1 MEKAKIS
8 THQLFILIMLFEF
21 GSALLIPLATNV
33 KQDAWMAILIG
44 LVGGLFLFLIYHG
57 LYSYYPNIPLTEY
70 LQVVLGKFVG
80 RFLAF
85 FYVLY
90 FMYIAARVLRDFGEM
105 LITVYYPTTPLFIIN
120 ALMIMSVVYTVR
132 KGIEVLAR
140 TGEILFTFMILL
152 VISGLILIAIS
163 GISQIS
169 NLQPVFENGVMPVV
183 KAASSTLFFPY
194 GEVIVFTM
202 LLPYLKQSERAKKTG
217 LLALGLSGLL
227 LALITAINISVLDV
241 SIISRS
247 PFPLLSTIQTIEV
260 AGFLERMDVTFMLL
274 SVLGGFFKI
283 SIFSYASVVG
293 TANLFKIKDS
303 YKLAYPIGLVILV
316 ISMTIASNFSEHI
329 REGLKVIPLY
339 VHLPF
344 QIIIPILLLFIAF
357 LKNKK

>member
-1 MEKAKIS
+1 
-8 THQLFILIMLFEF
+8 
-21 GSALLIPLATNV
+21 
-33 KQDAWMAILIG
+33 
-44 LVGGLFLFLIYHG
+44 
-57 LYSYYPNIPLTEY
+57 
-70 LQVVLGKFVG
+70 
-80 RFLAF
+80 
-85 FYVLY
+85 
-90 FMYIAARVLRDFGEM
+90 
-105 LITVYYPTTPLFIIN
+105 
-120 ALMIMSVVYTVR
+120 
-132 KGIEVLAR
+132 
-140 TGEILFTFMILL
+140 
-152 VISGLILIAIS
+152 
-163 GISQIS
+163 
-169 NLQPVFENGVMPVV
+169 
-183 KAASSTLFFPY
+183 
-194 GEVIVFTM
+194 M

-283 SIFSYASVVG
+283 NYFSYASVVG

-344 QIIIPILLLFIAF
+344 
-357 LKNKK
+357 K